1 MPNREEIITKEK
13 FWILVASII
22 VVALIFGNGELSNKI
37 IILLVGLLLVNPAL
51 SFFVN
56 KGIDSIG
63 FKWLEEIN
71 FTCEVDDYEFSI
83 TAYALLSEILL
94 FILF

>member
-1 MPNREEIITKEK
+1 MNKKGQMIERRD
-13 FWILVASII
+13 FWILVIAII

-37 IILLVGLLLVNPAL
+37 IILLIGLILVNPIL

-56 KGIDSIG
+56 KWISAVGLD
-63 FKWLEEIN
+63 WLDEIN
-71 FTCEVDDYEFSI
+71 LTCEIGDYEFSI